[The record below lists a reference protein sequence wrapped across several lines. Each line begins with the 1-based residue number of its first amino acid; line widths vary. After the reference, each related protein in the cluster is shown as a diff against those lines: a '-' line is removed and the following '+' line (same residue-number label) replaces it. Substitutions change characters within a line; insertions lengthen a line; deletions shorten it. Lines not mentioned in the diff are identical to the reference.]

1 MLHEAF
7 EEARKT
13 REALL
18 AVTPAREETNVESE
32 SSIRIDAG
40 PKANSM
46 APGERGA
53 HRFEGGPG

>member
-1 MLHEAF
+1 MLREAF

-18 AVTPAREETNVESE
+18 AVPSARDETNVESE

-40 PKANSM
+40 PE
-46 APGERGA
+46 GIVWRRGT
-53 HRFEGGPG
+53 RGLSV